1 MISKRMGRRSAN
13 RGQREGEPCGG
24 LERPVVAGAAG
35 SEAVAFAAARADPA
49 KAVAAVID
57 LDWAAEACSIS
68 GWKAALPRVSG
79 QLACSADDDGKH
91 AATRMEAANV
101 FTVPLRRTDIALARS
116 IFESL
121 CAVMPSRSDI
131 ASRRW
136 AFHVERPGWKSD
148 IAWVAAND
156 AVTFRSCFQ
165 MLFDRL
171 EVPRL
176 FGFLGEMV
184 LFSGFFVSRKSTAKS
199 HFHTDFSDTGNRAFT
214 LMTPL
219 YDMSGLADCQLLC
232 RLSEEVLKQYRY
244 QLGHAIVF
252 GDQFVH
258 ATETGAA
265 PRTLAFLCFVC
276 LHLHHLAAALVA
288 PCAQPHPVLTCSS
301 ANLLAPLTRRRL
313 FHAVQTFG
321 ERRMSAAQWANAEAY
336 IEAQSP
342 IYQNPAGE
350 LVHSMA
356 CAAALT

>member
-1 MISKRMGRRSAN
+1 MKSVLHYSFALQVGCTTMGRRSGNTAKS
-13 RGQREGEPCGG
+13 EGGPLRTGD

-35 SEAVAFAAARADPA
+35 SEAVASAAARADPA
-49 KAVAAVID
+49 KAAVAAVD
-57 LDWAAEACSIS
+57 LDWMTEAWRIS
-68 GWKAALPRVSG
+68 RPPRVSG
-79 QLACSADDDGKH
+79 QLACSGDDDGKRV
-91 AATRMEAANV
+91 ATRMEAANV
-101 FTVPLRRTDIALARS
+101 FTVPLQRAEITLARS

-121 CAVMPSRSDI
+121 RPAVPSTSLLSI

-156 AVTFRSCFQ
+156 ALTFRSCFQ

-219 YDMSGLADCQLLC
+219 FDMSSLPDCQLLC
-232 RLSEEVLKQYRY
+232 KLSEQVLKQYRY
-244 QLGHAIVF
+244 QLGRGIVF

-265 PRTLAFLCFVC
+265 PRTLAFLCFVR
-276 LHLHHLAAALVA
+276 LHHAVAAALDA
-288 PCAQPHPVLTCSS
+288 PACAPPHPLLTSS
-301 ANLLAPLTRRRL
+301 PPAASS
-313 FHAVQTFG
+313 HACRHLESGVC
-321 ERRMSAAQWANAEAY
+321 R
-336 IEAQSP
+336 
-342 IYQNPAGE
+342 
-350 LVHSMA
+350 
-356 CAAALT
+356 